1 MSQHTVMICDDNIA
15 IHRSLNTSLR
25 SEGVDVISVYD
36 GESALQTICKRD
48 IDVIVLDIMLPGMD
62 GYEVCREIRK
72 RSDVY
77 IIILSAKGDE
87 MDRIIGLELGADDY
101 ISKPFSPRELVIRI
115 KKALRRLQKKS
126 EERVLTLAEITLH
139 LDSYEVY
146 LRDEKIDLTPKEIS
160 VLAFML
166 TNVGKVLTR
175 ERLLSVAWGYEYY
188 GDTRVVDTL
197 VSRLRQKLCKE
208 DTHFVIRSI
217 YGVGYKAEDTYEK
230 TTE

>member
-1 MSQHTVMICDDNIA
+1 MSQHTVLICDDNIA
-15 IHRSLNTSLR
+15 IHRSINASLR
-25 SEGVDVISVYD
+25 SEGIEVVSVYD
-36 GESALQTICKRD
+36 GESALQMIRNRK
-48 IDVIVLDIMLPGMD
+48 IDVIVLDIMLPGID

-72 RSDVY
+72 HSDVY
-77 IIILSAKGDE
+77 IIILSAKGEE

-115 KKALRRLQKKS
+115 KKTLRRLNMKS
-126 EERVLTLAEITLH
+126 EERILTLAEITLYP
-139 LDSYEVY
+139 DSYEVF
-146 LRDEKIDLTPKEIS
+146 LRDEKIDLTPKEIN

-166 TNVGKVLTR
+166 SNVGKVLTR

-197 VSRLRQKLCKE
+197 VSRLRQKLCK
-208 DTHFVIRSI
+208 DNTHFAIRSV
-217 YGVGYKAEDTYEK
+217 YGVGYKVEDTYEK

>member
-15 IHRSLNTSLR
+15 IHRSLNTALR

-72 RSDVY
+72 HSDVY

-115 KKALRRLQKKS
+115 KKALRRLQKKT

-146 LRDEKIDLTPKEIS
+146 LRDEKIDLTPKEIN

-166 TNVGKVLTR
+166 SNIGKVLTR

-217 YGVGYKAEDTYEK
+217 YGVGYKVEDTYEK

>member
-1 MSQHTVMICDDNIA
+1 MGKYTVLICDDNMA
-15 IHRSLNTSLR
+15 VHSSLTSYLKA
-25 SEGVDVISVYD
+25 EGIEVISAFD
-36 GESALQTICKRD
+36 GETALMELRRRSID
-48 IDVIVLDIMLPGMD
+48 IVVLDVMLPGMD

-72 RSDVY
+72 HSDVY

-115 KKALRRLQKKS
+115 KKALRRLQKKY
-126 EERVLTLAEITLH
+126 EERVLTLAEITLY

-146 LRDEKIDLTPKEIS
+146 LRDVKIDLTPKEIN

-166 TNVGKVLTR
+166 SNVGKVLTR

-217 YGVGYKAEDTYEK
+217 YGVGYKVEDTYEK

>member
-1 MSQHTVMICDDNIA
+1 MIQHTVLICDDNIA
-15 IHRSLNTSLR
+15 IHRSINASLR
-25 SEGVDVISVYD
+25 SEGIEVVSVYD
-36 GESALQTICKRD
+36 GESALQMIRNRK
-48 IDVIVLDIMLPGMD
+48 IDVIVLDIMLPGID

-72 RSDVY
+72 HSDVY
-77 IIILSAKGDE
+77 IIILSAKGEE

-115 KKALRRLQKKS
+115 KKTLRRLNMKS
-126 EERVLTLAEITLH
+126 EERILTLAEITLYP
-139 LDSYEVY
+139 DSYEVF
-146 LRDEKIDLTPKEIS
+146 LRDEKIDLTPKEIN

-166 TNVGKVLTR
+166 SNVGKVLTR

-197 VSRLRQKLCKE
+197 VSRLRQKLCK
-208 DTHFVIRSI
+208 DNTHFAIRSV
-217 YGVGYKAEDTYEK
+217 YGVGYKVEDTYEK